1 MIFAYWCCSN
11 RYNFARHYNRWG
23 KRVLSICGV
32 KLSVIG
38 KENINEGKTYIY
50 ASNHTSQ
57 FDIPIIYSAIDS
69 KVAIIY
75 KKELEKVPFFGWM
88 LHFSYFISIDRSDS
102 RKAMESVIEALRLIK
117 DGVGIIIYPEGTRS
131 PDGKVQDFKRGA
143 FIIAAKSGQPVIPV
157 TIAGSNEIMP
167 KDTLFFKSSKVC
179 VVFHPEVI
187 FPQNMSKQEE
197 AEKIEEIR
205 QTVISGFEK
214 AKKHL
219 AIS

>member
-1 MIFAYWCCSN
+1 
-11 RYNFARHYNRWG
+11 
-23 KRVLSICGV
+23 
-32 KLSVIG
+32 
-38 KENINEGKTYIY
+38 
-50 ASNHTSQ
+50 
-57 FDIPIIYSAIDS
+57 
-69 KVAIIY
+69 
-75 KKELEKVPFFGWM
+75 M

-143 FIIAAKSGQPVIPV
+143 FLIAAKSGQPVIPV